1 MECQELSE
9 RFLAAQLKGDRRAGL
24 RVIME
29 DGLARGIS
37 VPDLHQKVIRSAQ
50 LEIGR
55 LWEKNSITVAR
66 EHVATAIAHLALA
79 QLYPHLPRAEPSGH
93 RVVLACVEGEHHDLA
108 ARIVCDFLEM
118 AGLDVAFLGA
128 DTPAEDLVAAVREHE
143 AHALALSV
151 TVTYHLEALERA
163 VKAARD
169 AFGPAFPIYAG
180 GRALEDRDEGWW
192 KALGLTGVGHA
203 PDETSLVLVRDL
215 RPDAMTGDVRC

>member
-9 RFLAAQLKGDRRAGL
+9 RFLAAQLRGDRRGGL

-37 VPDLHQKVIRSAQ
+37 IPDLHQHVIRRAQ

-55 LWEKNSITVAR
+55 LWESNSITVAR

-93 RVVLACVEGEHHDLA
+93 RVVLACVDGEHHDLA

-118 AGLDVAFLGA
+118 AGLDVLFLGA
-128 DTPAEDLVAAVREHE
+128 DNPPDELITAVREHE

-151 TVTYHLEALERA
+151 TVTYHLDALEEAVECARA
-163 VKAARD
+163 EFGRD
-169 AFGPAFPIYAG
+169 FPIYAG
-180 GRALEDRDEGWW
+180 GRALEARDQAW
-192 KALGLTGVGHA
+192 AHAIGLTGIGRA

-215 RPDAMTGDVRC
+215 KPLNGAKGAVT

>member
-29 DGLARGIS
+29 DGLAGGIS
-37 VPDLHQKVIRSAQ
+37 IPDLHQNVIRRAQ
-50 LEIGR
+50 HEIGR
-55 LWEKNSITVAR
+55 LWESNSITVAR

-79 QLYPHLPRAEPSGH
+79 QLYPHLPRAEPSGQ

-118 AGLDVAFLGA
+118 AGLDVVFLGA
-128 DTPAEDLVAAVREHE
+128 DNPAETLVAAVREHH

-151 TVTYHLEALERA
+151 TVTFHLEALERT
-163 VKAARD
+163 VQAARA
-169 AFGPAFPIYAG
+169 AFGPDFPIYAG
-180 GRALEDRDEGWW
+180 GRALEDRDRGW
-192 KALGLTGVGHA
+192 AEQIGLTAVGMA

-215 RPDAMTGDVRC
+215 KPRAVGELPDG